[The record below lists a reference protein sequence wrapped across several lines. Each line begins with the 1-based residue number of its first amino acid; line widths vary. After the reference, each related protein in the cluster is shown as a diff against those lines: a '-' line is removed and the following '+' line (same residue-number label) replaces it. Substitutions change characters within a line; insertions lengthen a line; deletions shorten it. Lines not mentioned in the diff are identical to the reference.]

1 MLPLLPSLV
10 TALALLLYLILTVN
24 VARTRGRLGIE
35 PPATSGDP
43 AFERIYR
50 VQQNTLEQLAV
61 FVPGLWLYA
70 LFVSPTWASAIGGA
84 WLLGRIL
91 YAWGY
96 YTEAKRR
103 VPGMVITML
112 ANLALVV
119 GALIGILRALA

>member
-50 VQQNTLEQLAV
+50 VHQNTLEQLAV
-61 FVPGLWLYA
+61 FVPALWLYA
-70 LFVSPTWASAIGGA
+70 LFLSPTWASAIGGV
-84 WLLGRIL
+84 WLLGRIV

-103 VPGMVITML
+103 IPGMVITML

-119 GALIGILRALA
+119 GTLISIVQALA

>member
-24 VARTRGRLGIE
+24 VARTRGRLGVE

-50 VQQNTLEQLAV
+50 VQQNTLEQLV
-61 FVPGLWLYA
+61 VVVPALWLYA

>member
-50 VQQNTLEQLAV
+50 VQQNTLEQLV
-61 FVPGLWLYA
+61 VVVPALWLYA

>member
-1 MLPLLPSLV
+1 MLPMLPSLV

-61 FVPGLWLYA
+61 FVPALWLYA
-70 LFVSPTWASAIGGA
+70 LFVSPTWASAIGGV

-96 YTEAKRR
+96 YTAAKRR
-103 VPGMVITML
+103 IPGMVITML